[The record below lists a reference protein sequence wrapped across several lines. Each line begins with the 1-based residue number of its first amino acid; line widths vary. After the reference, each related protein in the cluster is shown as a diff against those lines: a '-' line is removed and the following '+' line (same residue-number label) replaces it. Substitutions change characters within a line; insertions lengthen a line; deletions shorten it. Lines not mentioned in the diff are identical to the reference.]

1 MSYPYPQDRHRDRRE
16 KGDQPY
22 KDAKEAFS
30 EAEAL
35 RQAEAEAFGEM
46 HAAENEEERAARQ
59 QREAE
64 EAIANAN
71 ESLKRSPDSG
81 RE

>member
-1 MSYPYPQDRHRDRRE
+1 MSYPYPQDRHRDRKE

-30 EAEAL
+30 EAEA
-35 RQAEAEAFGEM
+35 RQQARAEAFGESR
-46 HAAENEEERAARQ
+46 ADEDEAERAARQ

-64 EAIANAN
+64 AVIADTN
-71 ESLKRSPDSG
+71 ESLKPSG
-81 RE
+81 DKE